1 MAKPRSAIA
10 VRGTTKTL
18 IDAALKAFSSK
29 IKSQETAAD
38 FDAVIDFTQIH
49 SEELG
54 GNVGEDGW
62 HVWQV
67 GDYAVLGDLSL
78 ACARDQEA
86 LMALSSS
93 VGEVTAALLDTSFG
107 DLLFAVYEDGRL
119 RRLLAIEDDELYE
132 EGSPVVEERGH
143 FDEEFDEEALE
154 RLWTT
159 RGLPTFEHDPLD
171 GPFEVLVIEGA

>member
-18 IDAALKAFSSK
+18 IEGALKAFDVK
-29 IKSQETAAD
+29 IKSQQTSTE
-38 FDAVIDFTQIH
+38 FDEVIDFTQLH

-54 GNVGEDGW
+54 GNEGEDAW

-86 LMALSSS
+86 LNALSSEL
-93 VGEVTAALLDTSFG
+93 GEVTAALLDTSFG
-107 DLLFAVYEDGRL
+107 DLLFAVHDDGKLKRM
-119 RRLLAIEDDELYE
+119 LAIEDDELYE
-132 EGSPVVEERGH
+132 EGSPVIEERGH
-143 FDEEFDEEALE
+143 FDEDFDEEALE
-154 RLWTT
+154 RLWTA

-171 GPFEVLVIEGA
+171 GPFEMVVVELS